1 MCIIVCLINALG
13 FCLNEHNLL
22 SIRTSI
28 YAERDKNIYNY
39 VFFIGENVVRFNVL
53 QWNSSRNEASLPEC
67 TPVMK
72 RPIMTMAGI
81 LQALL
86 KPIRAPP
93 IKTSTVALTRVPFLR
108 GHTAILNTHRGYLLN
123 PQHTLTFRSW

>member
-1 MCIIVCLINALG
+1 M
-13 FCLNEHNLL
+13 
-22 SIRTSI
+22 
-28 YAERDKNIYNY
+28 
-39 VFFIGENVVRFNVL
+39 VVRFNVI

-93 IKTSTVALTRVPFLR
+93 IKTSTAALTRVPFLC
-108 GHTAILNTHRGYLLN
+108 GHTVILNTHRGYLQD
-123 PQHTLTFRSW
+123 PSHTLTCRIW